1 MERQSDSRPM
11 CFALG
16 AIATVAACV
25 VFGAAQQS
33 TSLYTTTTSGVSV
46 ARAPVAI
53 SRTTAMGPRVG
64 YPSMAAMPTREADV
78 TVSAPVAQGTTPSVL
93 RLAQVSAGAVFAV
106 GAALYAAS
114 RFFKGSPGRPLSPVD
129 LVSSY
134 GTRTQSGTRS
144 VAMAAATATKDVP
157 TTITEAE
164 VLEAQKGWGQALV
177 NIATIYDKKGFEAAK
192 KEAEA
197 VIDGGYGYQ
206 IAPVLFKPTLT
217 TGDQVFR
224 TTREGA
230 LSYFVGG
237 NPKYPND
244 GGFALKGWRKCQIEN
259 AAVLI
264 NGNTATT
271 TGNVIITDKNGN
283 VTKVDKTWT
292 FFKDPKGKMRIMAH
306 HSSLPYA
313 PAAGGVTKEEVL
325 AAQNGWGQAL
335 VNIATTYDD
344 KGFDAAKAEAEAV
357 LDGGYGYQI
366 APVLFKPTL
375 TTGEQVFRTTREGA
389 LSYFVGRN
397 PKYPNDG
404 GFALKGWRKWKIE
417 NAAIFL
423 NGDTATTTG
432 NVILTDKDGNVTKV
446 DKTWT
451 FFKGGDGNLRIMAHH
466 SSLPYVPAADV
477 TEAEVL
483 AAQQG
488 WGEGLVNIA
497 TTFDEK
503 GFEAAKAV
511 AEAVIDG
518 GYGYQIAPVLF
529 KPTLTT
535 GDQVFRTTR
544 EGALSYFVGGNPK
557 YPNDGGFALK
567 GWRKVE
573 VENAAIFLNGSTG
586 TSVGNVH
593 ITDKDGNTTTV
604 DKTWTFKKDANGNM
618 RIMAHHSSLPYLPPS
633 PARITESEVLA
644 AQEGWGKALVNIATT
659 FDNQGLPAAKQL
671 AGEIIDAAYGYQF
684 GPVLFKP
691 TLTTGDQ
698 TFRTTREGALSYFVG
713 DNAAYPAD
721 GGFALKGWRNVE
733 IKNSAVLIDG
743 NTATTMGWVIMTDK
757 NGAVTKVDKTW
768 TFFKDGDGAL
778 RIVSHH
784 SSLPYDPNPPKPVVA
799 VSSPSG
805 PAISPEI
812 TAAITGGLV
821 FGGIVGHFW

>member
-1 MERQSDSRPM
+1 
-11 CFALG
+11 
-16 AIATVAACV
+16 
-25 VFGAAQQS
+25 
-33 TSLYTTTTSGVSV
+33 
-46 ARAPVAI
+46 
-53 SRTTAMGPRVG
+53 
-64 YPSMAAMPTREADV
+64 
-78 TVSAPVAQGTTPSVL
+78 
-93 RLAQVSAGAVFAV
+93 
-106 GAALYAAS
+106 
-114 RFFKGSPGRPLSPVD
+114 
-129 LVSSY
+129 
-134 GTRTQSGTRS
+134 
-144 VAMAAATATKDVP
+144 
-157 TTITEAE
+157 
-164 VLEAQKGWGQALV
+164 
-177 NIATIYDKKGFEAAK
+177 
-192 KEAEA
+192 
-197 VIDGGYGYQ
+197 
-206 IAPVLFKPTLT
+206 
-217 TGDQVFR
+217 
-224 TTREGA
+224 
-230 LSYFVGG
+230 
-237 NPKYPND
+237 
-244 GGFALKGWRKCQIEN
+244 
-259 AAVLI
+259 
-264 NGNTATT
+264 
-271 TGNVIITDKNGN
+271 
-283 VTKVDKTWT
+283 
-292 FFKDPKGKMRIMAH
+292 MRIMAH

-357 LDGGYGYQI
+357 LDGAYGYGI
-366 APVLFKPTL
+366 GPVLFKPTL
-375 TTGEQVFRTTREGA
+375 TTGNQTFRTTREGALAYFVGGNPKYPKDGGFALKGWRDFRIENAAVYLNGTTGTTVGNVILTDKEGKVTTVDKTWTFLKDPKGTIRIMAHHSSLPYLPSSSAKITEDDVLAAQKGWGQALVDIATTYEAQGLAVAKKLAGDIIDAAYGYQFGPVLFKPTLATGDQTFRTTREGA
-389 LSYFVGRN
+389 LSYFVGDN
-397 PKYPNDG
+397 ASYPADT
-404 GFALKGWRKWKIE
+404 GFALKGWRKVEVRNNSILIDG
-417 NAAIFL
+417 N
-423 NGDTATTTG
+423 TAVTMG
-432 NVILTDKDGNVTKV
+432 NVIMTDKNGVVTKV

-466 SSLPYVPAADV
+466 SSLPYVPPSPV
-477 TEAEVL
+477 TEEEVL

-488 WGEGLVNIA
+488 WGQGLVNIA
-497 TTFDEK
+497 TTYDDK
-503 GFEAAKAV
+503 GYEAAKAV

-721 GGFALKGWRNVE
+721 GGFALKGWRKVE
-733 IKNSAVLIDG
+733 VKNTAILIDG
-743 NTATTMGWVIMTDK
+743 NTAVTMGNVIMTDK

-768 TFFKDGDGAL
+768 TFFKDPKGAL

-784 SSLPYDPNPPKPVVA
+784 SSLPFVPPPA
-799 VSSPSG
+799 PSPAPIIG
-805 PAISPEI
+805 PTQAEI
-812 TAAITGGLV
+812 YTALAGGVLV
-821 FGGIVGHFW
+821 GGVVGHFLQ